1 MPNRYYQ
8 LPLRLDQIIHKQQ
21 HGVCSLKDSIA
32 QNLHLIIGTYR
43 GESSYS
49 ADFGCSVWDE
59 EFNIQLNPR
68 WKENLY
74 ESLRKAVSLFEKRFQ
89 LTDIKA
95 YLEEKSESMGKDR
108 RCIRKSL
115 RIEMTGVIRRTNE
128 QFNFRDQIYIS
139 PLAQQ

>member
-1 MPNRYYQ
+1 MARYYQ
-8 LPLRLDQIIHKQQ
+8 LPLRLDMVIAKEQ
-21 HGVCSLKDSIA
+21 HSVCALKESIE
-32 QNLHLIIGTYR
+32 QNLQLIIGTYR

-68 WKENLY
+68 WKENLAD
-74 ESLRKAVSLFEKRFQ
+74 SLRKAIAIFEKRLV
-89 LTDIKA
+89 LTDIKTF
-95 YLEEKSESMGKDR
+95 LEEKSEWMGKDQ

-115 RIEMTGVIRRTNE
+115 RIDLTGVIRKTNVTVK
-128 QFNFRDQIYIS
+128 FKNQIFIS